1 MYSVFSSCLMQC
13 CPHAGVLFV
22 PILRPPRPQNDD
34 EFEKYEPR
42 PKIVIEKRDF
52 ELSRPYYN
60 GAMGESF
67 EPTVPSLRIS
77 AQHVNQKDAVIVK
90 IISLHGCSLLVDDA
104 TQVRLSVSN
113 QKTKHQTAI
122 ARGQEPVFNQTFTIT
137 GLNRD
142 TLLSSTLRF
151 RVYSRTGKSR
161 MNLRAEGTL
170 EDRRRY
176 DFVISVSLGP
186 NRVMKQRDSFLILS
200 NNGDGGDDVGD
211 GGMDETAHEGSRDD
225 GDGDDHGDD
234 DRLQ

>member
-1 MYSVFSSCLMQC
+1 MQC

-60 GAMGESF
+60 GALGESF

-170 EDRRRY
+170 EGHRLSQHGLIPYTITLTPLINTVKSEIPPEILMYLNPCTVRVCKLRCSVTGA
-176 DFVISVSLGP
+176 VIL
-186 NRVMKQRDSFLILS
+186 
-200 NNGDGGDDVGD
+200 
-211 GGMDETAHEGSRDD
+211 
-225 GDGDDHGDD
+225 
-234 DRLQ
+234 